1 MESVFG
7 NLSQEI
13 RHPALL
19 DVIKALHDRGATLL
33 TTNYDD
39 ILENHCGIPRVGRLD
54 KNVILRFR
62 GGDVRGV
69 FHIHGSYH
77 NSEEVVL
84 DTTNYYEVM
93 HSDDVQD
100 LLRAYLQDKTILS
113 IGCGSGL
120 EDPNFSAL
128 LKWASERHKNLP
140 HRHCLLIRD
149 DDAIM
154 CQPLIRVKYG
164 SRYQDL
170 VEYLTK
176 LLGDQKMT
184 QGLDTHAVKRSRE

>member
-1 MESVFG
+1 LESVFG

-39 ILENHCGIPRVGRLD
+39 ILEKHCGIPRVGRLD
-54 KNVILRFR
+54 KNEILRFR